1 MSEASAAPSTVI
13 AAEPNP
19 AKPNHV
25 YLIDG
30 SGFIFRAYH
39 ALPWLNRS
47 DGTPT
52 NAVYGFVNMLLKLV
66 QESDADAI
74 AVVFDASGTTFRNR
88 IYDAYKAH
96 RPEPPDDLVPQFKLV
111 REATEAFNICQIEAT
126 DYEADDLIATYARL
140 FKAQGTRVTIVSSD
154 KDLMQLVDDQVG
166 MLDTI
171 KTPAKVI
178 GAAEVK
184 EKFGVGPDKVIDVQ
198 ALCGDSV
205 DNVPGVPGIGVKTAA
220 ELINQWG
227 SLENLLEHAGE
238 IKQPKRR
245 QSLIDFAE
253 QARISKRLVTLD
265 LDVPL
270 PCPLEALAL
279 KPANPQKLIDFL
291 KAQEF
296 RKVVDRIQSR
306 RVQVP
311 GTREAGDDGTAPIA
325 AAVQKDFAD
334 RAYELVQSVD
344 DLHRWLAAAQEVGV
358 VAIEAMTRAQ
368 EETLAELVG
377 LSLAV
382 GPGRA
387 CYVPLA
393 HRASGGQTSLE
404 LGSLDFAAAE
414 GPRQIPLDQAL
425 ALLKPVLEDPAIL
438 KIGHNVKYPIHV
450 LARYG
455 IAVAPV
461 DCTMLLSYVL
471 DGVQHGHALDE
482 LASLHLGHEM
492 VKYRDVCGS
501 GKTLIGF
508 AEAALEKARDY
519 AAELVDV
526 MIRLHP
532 VFKRRLVVERMTGFY
547 ETVERPLATVVAAM
561 ERAGIKVDRR
571 ELSRLSDDFAARMAE
586 YEREAYTL
594 AGHEFNI
601 GSPKQIGDVLFGELG
616 LEGGKK
622 GKTGA
627 WGTDAAILE
636 QLALTHDLPR
646 RILDWRQLQKLKS
659 TYADALVGEIK
670 QETGRVHTCFQLAA
684 TSTGRLSSTEPNV
697 QNIPIRTEEGRKI
710 RRAFVAEAGHL
721 LLSADYS
728 QIELRLAAHMAEIDA
743 LKEAFR
749 KGIDIHA
756 LTASEVFGVPVEGM
770 DPATRRRA
778 KAINFGIIYGI
789 SAFGLAAQLQVP
801 QDEARAYIAAYF
813 QRFPGIRAYM
823 DKTKAE
829 CRDKG
834 YVETLF
840 GRKCYIP
847 GIRDANV
854 ARRQFAERQA
864 INAPLQGTAADII
877 KRAMIRLPAA
887 LARAGLQARMLLQVH
902 DELLFEV
909 PADEAERTAALV
921 KAVMEAAPAPRATL
935 SVPLVVETGW
945 ATNWDEA
952 H

>member
-1 MSEASAAPSTVI
+1 
-13 AAEPNP
+13 
-19 AKPNHV
+19 
-25 YLIDG
+25 
-30 SGFIFRAYH
+30 
-39 ALPWLNRS
+39 
-47 DGTPT
+47 
-52 NAVYGFVNMLLKLV
+52 
-66 QESDADAI
+66 
-74 AVVFDASGTTFRNR
+74 
-88 IYDAYKAH
+88 
-96 RPEPPDDLVPQFKLV
+96 
-111 REATEAFNICQIEAT
+111 
-126 DYEADDLIATYARL
+126 
-140 FKAQGTRVTIVSSD
+140 
-154 KDLMQLVDDQVG
+154 
-166 MLDTI
+166 
-171 KTPAKVI
+171 
-178 GAAEVK
+178 
-184 EKFGVGPDKVIDVQ
+184 
-198 ALCGDSV
+198 
-205 DNVPGVPGIGVKTAA
+205 
-220 ELINQWG
+220 
-227 SLENLLEHAGE
+227 
-238 IKQPKRR
+238 
-245 QSLIDFAE
+245 
-253 QARISKRLVTLD
+253 
-265 LDVPL
+265 
-270 PCPLEALAL
+270 
-279 KPANPQKLIDFL
+279 
-291 KAQEF
+291 
-296 RKVVDRIQSR
+296 
-306 RVQVP
+306 
-311 GTREAGDDGTAPIA
+311 
-325 AAVQKDFAD
+325 
-334 RAYELVQSVD
+334 
-344 DLHRWLAAAQEVGV
+344 
-358 VAIEAMTRAQ
+358 
-368 EETLAELVG
+368 
-377 LSLAV
+377 
-382 GPGRA
+382 
-387 CYVPLA
+387 
-393 HRASGGQTSLE
+393 
-404 LGSLDFAAAE
+404 
-414 GPRQIPLDQAL
+414 
-425 ALLKPVLEDPAIL
+425 
-438 KIGHNVKYPIHV
+438 
-450 LARYG
+450 
-455 IAVAPV
+455 
-461 DCTMLLSYVL
+461 
-471 DGVQHGHALDE
+471 
-482 LASLHLGHEM
+482 
-492 VKYRDVCGS
+492 
-501 GKTLIGF
+501 
-508 AEAALEKARDY
+508 
-519 AAELVDV
+519 

-789 SAFGLAAQLQVP
+789 SAFGLAAQLQIP
-801 QDEARAYIAAYF
+801 QDEARRYIAAYF
-813 QRFPGIRAYM
+813 ERFPGIRAYM